1 MAAGSKDFT
10 EVEQGATFEFPL
22 QWRDSSETLVP
33 LVGYT
38 ARMQVRA
45 SADAA
50 DIILELTTENDRI
63 VLTTTSGSEKI
74 LLFVDAETMAQIPA
88 GSYKYDLEMVS
99 GSGRV
104 TRLIEGK
111 FKVIAEVTR

>member
-1 MAAGSKDFT
+1 MAAGTKDFL

-22 QWRDSSETLVP
+22 GWTDEAENKVP

-45 SADAA
+45 TVDAT
-50 DIILELTTENDRI
+50 DVILELTTENDRI
-63 VLTTTSGSEKI
+63 TLDTTSGSEKI
-74 LLFVDAETMAQIPA
+74 HLFVDAVTMADIPA

-104 TRLIEGK
+104 TRLIQGK